1 MEQEKTNTKETILL
15 KALELGF
22 KKGFCNVSLMD
33 IATEV
38 GIKKASLYSHY
49 DSKNSI
55 ISGILGYCK
64 AKLAEKNFAVNF
76 KAKDAQELLFSLV
89 DSFMETF
96 GEAPLSQYYAII
108 QQQKLYTPAFNEA
121 AHEIAVM
128 VNARVKVALEYCVQR
143 SWLDIP
149 DTDIASGFFSDSI
162 QQCLTN
168 LVASENLD
176 LAFDAEWELNQLV
189 DGLISLF
196 S

>member
-1 MEQEKTNTKETILL
+1 MDKKEIIILKT
-15 KALELGF
+15 LELGF
-22 KKGFCNVSLMD
+22 SKGLSNVSLMD

-38 GIKKASLYSHY
+38 GIKKASLYSHF

-55 ISGILGYCK
+55 VSAVIGYCK
-64 AKLAEKNFAVNF
+64 TKLAQKNFDVNF
-76 KAKDAQELLFSLV
+76 KAKDAQSLLFSLV

-96 GEAPLSQYYAII
+96 GESPLLQYYAIV
-108 QQQKLYTPAFNEA
+108 QQQKLYEKVFNDA
-121 AHEIAVM
+121 AHEITAM

-149 DTDIASGFFSDSI
+149 DTDIASAFFSDSI

-168 LVASENLD
+168 LVTSENLN
-176 LAFDAEWELNQLV
+176 LEFDEDWELNRLV
-189 DGLISLF
+189 DGIISLF